1 MLSGSRCTR
10 RLKTK
15 GQRSRILRSVALEST
30 SSLPYEPSPP
40 RCDLNCS
47 ARSACSVSSAARR
60 LLEVEPPPELEPSRW
75 HDDER
80 VEPVV
85 GSGRRIRRVHRRHG
99 RAVQDVEDVHVS
111 L

>member
-47 ARSACSVSSAARR
+47 ARSVSSAARR
-60 LLEVEPPPELEPSRW
+60 LLEVEPPPELEPSRL

-85 GSGRRIRRVHRRHG
+85 GSGRRIGGIHRRHG